1 MDKDKGFTLL
11 ELIIV
16 MFLIGLTLSLV
27 AVLFSNSLPSSKFS
41 ATTREIVA
49 SIRHARTLAQ
59 LRGEKQTLTI
69 DMEAHKYGIDNVTS
83 RDIPPGISIKV
94 VDPLQGDVQTGKYQ
108 FDFPPT
114 GGTQGGTI
122 VLWNS
127 KKTVKI
133 ELDPIVGSAVVK

>member
-16 MFLIGLTLSLV
+16 MFLIGLTLSLA

-41 ATTREIVA
+41 ATTREITA

-59 LRGEKQTLTI
+59 LRGEKQTFTI
-69 DMEAHKYGIDNVTS
+69 DMEAHKYGIDTVTS

-94 VDPLQGDVQTGKYQ
+94 VDPLQGDVLTGKYQ

-114 GGTQGGTI
+114 GGAQGGTI

-127 KKTVKI
+127 KKTVRI
-133 ELDPIVGSAVVK
+133 EIDPIVGAAVVK

>member
-1 MDKDKGFTLL
+1 MDNVKGFTLL

-16 MFLIGLTLSLV
+16 MFVIGLTLSLS

-41 ATTREIVA
+41 ATTMEMA
-49 SIRHARTLAQ
+49 ATIRHARALAQ

-69 DMEAHKYGIDNVTS
+69 DMDAHKYGIDAMAS
-83 RDIPPGISIKV
+83 KDIPPGISIKI

-108 FDFPPT
+108 LDFPPT

-133 ELDPIVGSAVVK
+133 EIDPIVGAAVVK